1 MAKNN
6 FAEIIKDINWNR
18 VVLTVIPLLQPF
30 IIFGAWVMF
39 ARVNKK
45 AGILSK
51 FVAIAEAI
59 PTLDLGIP
67 KEVVLASLYDFAD
80 DTIEIVDAI
89 VETILDPVGIQKTK
103 ESLNTLKEL
112 ALEGETTVE
121 IETGSGTFGQ
131 KITVEDL
138 LKYVGLDDDV
148 IWSQF
153 RYGKK

>member
-6 FAEIIKDINWNR
+6 FSEIIKDINWNR
-18 VVLTVIPLLQPF
+18 VILTVIPLLQPF
-30 IIFGAWVMF
+30 ILFGSWVAF
-39 ARVNKK
+39 ARINRK

-80 DTIEIVDAI
+80 DTVDIVDKI
-89 VETILDPVGIQKTK
+89 VDTIMDPAGVEATK
-103 ESLNTLKEL
+103 RALTNLKEL
-112 ALEGETTVE
+112 ALEGETQ
-121 IETGSGTFGQ
+121 IEGAPM
-131 KITVEDL
+131 KLKVEDIL
-138 LKYVGLDDDV
+138 RYVGLDDDI

-153 RYGKK
+153 PYARK

>member
-18 VVLTVIPLLQPF
+18 VILTVIPLLKPF
-30 IIFGAWVMF
+30 ILFGAWVAF
-39 ARVNKK
+39 ARVNRK

-80 DTIEIVDAI
+80 DAIEIVDKI
-89 VETILDPVGIQKTK
+89 VDTLMDPVGAEATK
-103 ESLNTLKEL
+103 RALLNLKEL
-112 ALEGETTVE
+112 ALEGETQ
-121 IETGSGTFGQ
+121 IEGAPM
-131 KITVEDL
+131 KLKLDDL
-138 LKYVGLDDDV
+138 LKFVGLDEDT

-153 RYGKK
+153 PYARK

>member
-6 FAEIIKDINWNR
+6 FSEILKDINWNR
-18 VVLTVIPLLQPF
+18 VILTVIPLLQPF
-30 IIFGAWVMF
+30 ILFGSWVAF
-39 ARVNKK
+39 ARINRK

-80 DTIEIVDAI
+80 DTVDIVDKI
-89 VETILDPVGIQKTK
+89 VDTIMDPAGVEATK
-103 ESLNTLKEL
+103 RALTNLKEL
-112 ALEGETTVE
+112 ALEGETQ
-121 IETGSGTFGQ
+121 IEGAPM
-131 KITVEDL
+131 KLKVEDIL
-138 LKYVGLDDDV
+138 RYVGLDDDI

-153 RYGKK
+153 PYARK

>member
-6 FAEIIKDINWNR
+6 FSEILKDINWNR
-18 VVLTVIPLLQPF
+18 VILTVIPLLQPF
-30 IIFGAWVMF
+30 ILFGSWVIF

-67 KEVVLASLYDFAD
+67 REVVLASLYDFAD
-80 DTIEIVDAI
+80 DTIDIVDKI
-89 VETILDPVGIQKTK
+89 VETIMDPVGLEATK
-103 ESLNTLKEL
+103 SALTNLKEL
-112 ALEGETTVE
+112 ALEGETQVE
-121 IETGSGTFGQ
+121 GAPVKVTI
-131 KITVEDL
+131 EDL

-153 RYGKK
+153 QYGKK

>member
-6 FAEIIKDINWNR
+6 FSEIIKGINWNR
-18 VVLTVIPLLQPF
+18 VILTVIPLLKPF
-30 IIFGAWVMF
+30 ILFGAWVAF
-39 ARVNKK
+39 ARVNRK

-80 DTIEIVDAI
+80 DAIEIVDKI
-89 VETILDPVGIQKTK
+89 VDTLMDPVGAEATK
-103 ESLNTLKEL
+103 RALLNLKEL
-112 ALEGETTVE
+112 ALEGETQ
-121 IETGSGTFGQ
+121 IEGAPM
-131 KITVEDL
+131 KLKLDDL
-138 LKYVGLDDDV
+138 LKFVGLDEDT

-153 RYGKK
+153 PYARK

>member
-6 FAEIIKDINWNR
+6 FSEIIKDINWNR
-18 VVLTVIPLLQPF
+18 VILTVIPLLKPF
-30 IIFGAWVMF
+30 ILFGAWVAF
-39 ARVNKK
+39 ARVNRK

-80 DTIEIVDAI
+80 DAIEIVDKI
-89 VETILDPVGIQKTK
+89 VDTLMDPVGAEATK
-103 ESLNTLKEL
+103 RALLNLKEL
-112 ALEGETTVE
+112 ALEGETQ
-121 IETGSGTFGQ
+121 IEGAPM
-131 KITVEDL
+131 KLKLDDL
-138 LKYVGLDDDV
+138 LKFVGLDEDT

-153 RYGKK
+153 PYARK